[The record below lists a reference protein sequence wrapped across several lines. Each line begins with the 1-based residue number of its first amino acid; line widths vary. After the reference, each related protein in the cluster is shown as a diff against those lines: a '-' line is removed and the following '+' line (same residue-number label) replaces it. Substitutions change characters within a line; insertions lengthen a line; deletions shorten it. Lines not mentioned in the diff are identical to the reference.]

1 MTPQREKRGGEL
13 IARYPDRRSALIPF
27 LQYCQE
33 EDGYV
38 TDQAITDAAE
48 LVRLTPAEVES
59 VASFYSLLF
68 RHPVGKHVI
77 QVCRTLACMLRG
89 ADELQ
94 AHIKQRLGVG
104 NLGTTADGLFTYE
117 EVECLAACDRAPCL
131 QHNLEFVYDVTPER
145 FDALLEQ
152 WRSQPQPASALPAE

>member
-27 LQYCQE
+27 LQSCQE

-38 TDQAITDAAE
+38 TDQAIADAAE

-68 RHPVGKHVI
+68 RHPVGKHVV

-104 NLGTTADGLFTYE
+104 NLETTADGLFTYE

>member
-1 MTPQREKRGGEL
+1 MTPQREKRAGEL

-27 LQYCQE
+27 LQVCQE

-38 TDQAITDAAE
+38 TDQAIAEAAQ
-48 LVRLTPAEVES
+48 LVQLTAAEVES

-68 RHPVGKHVI
+68 RHPVGKHVV

-94 AHIKQRLGVG
+94 AYIKRRLGIG
-104 NLGTTADGLFTYE
+104 HLETSTDGMFTYE

-131 QHNLEFVYDVTPER
+131 QHNLEFVYDVTPES

-152 WRSQPQPASALPAE
+152 WRSQTSSASPLPAE

>member
-1 MTPQREKRGGEL
+1 MTPQREKRGCEL
-13 IARYPDRRSALIPF
+13 IARYPERRSALMPF
-27 LQYCQE
+27 LQYCQQ

-38 TDQAITDAAE
+38 TDQAIADAAE

-59 VASFYSLLF
+59 IASFYSLLF

-89 ADELQ
+89 ADDLQ
-94 AHIKQRLGVG
+94 AHIKQRLGVDH
-104 NLGTTADGLFTYE
+104 LETTPDGMFTYE

-145 FDALLEQ
+145 FDALLDQ
-152 WRSQPQPASALPAE
+152 WRSQTSPAAPLPAE

>member
-13 IARYPDRRSALIPF
+13 VAKYPERRSALIPF
-27 LQYCQE
+27 LQVCQE

-38 TDQAITDAAE
+38 TDQAIADAAE

-94 AHIKQRLGVG
+94 AHIKKRLGVG
-104 NLGTTADGLFTYE
+104 NLETTADGLFTYE

-152 WRSQPQPASALPAE
+152 WRSQPQPASPLPAE

>member
-27 LQYCQE
+27 LQVCQE

-38 TDQAITDAAE
+38 TDQAIADAAE

-94 AHIKQRLGVG
+94 AHVKQRLGVD
-104 NLGTTADGLFTYE
+104 NLETTADGLFTYE